1 MIPRIKKIQANEDF
15 KLLVEFDDGKRVI
28 YDVNSDMNDIPS
40 YKELKKITGLFNSV
54 QVDASRT
61 CVYWTDDIDL
71 PNDIIYEYGESLDW
85 L

>member
-1 MIPRIKKIQANEDF
+1 MIPRIKKIQTKEDF

-54 QVDASRT
+54 RVDASRT

-71 PNDIIYEYGESLDW
+71 PSDIIYEYGESLD
-85 L
+85 